1 MRKISLRRKTAA
13 GSGRNPALTL
23 LFVVGFLLV
32 LYPVFG
38 NLWNAY
44 RQQRLS
50 NTYEAEVENLTQ
62 DEYADEW
69 AAAEAYNAANS
80 PIWVPDAFSD
90 EEVEADEEY
99 ESLLNVAG
107 DGIMGY
113 LEIPKID
120 IKIAIYHGTSD
131 EVLTKG
137 AGHLHGSS
145 LPVGGEGTHA
155 VIAAHRGLP
164 SAPLFT
170 DLDLLEIGDQFYL
183 YVLDEVLAY
192 EVDQILIVEPDE
204 TESLVQ
210 MPGEDYVTL
219 VTCTPYG
226 VNTQRLLV
234 RGHRVEYTVERYEEE
249 ADKSTSSMA
258 TNYVLVALLGL
269 LTVAVAS
276 VLIRMYY
283 RRKAERAAAG
293 NVDAAGNEATA
304 KENRDTVTSKSENP
318 AAGGDS

>member
-1 MRKISLRRKTAA
+1 MRKSRQKKQTST
-13 GSGRNPALTL
+13 GNGRTPALIL
-23 LFVVGFLLV
+23 LFAVGFLMV
-32 LYPVFG
+32 LYPVVG

-62 DEYADEW
+62 DEYVEEW
-69 AAAEAYNAANS
+69 AAAEDYNAANS
-80 PIWVPDAFSD
+80 PTWVPDAFT
-90 EEVEADEEY
+90 EEEEAADEEY
-99 ESLLNVAG
+99 SSLLNVAG

-145 LPVGGEGTHA
+145 LPIGGEGTHA

-210 MPGEDYVTL
+210 TPGEDYVTL

-234 RGHRVEYTVERYEEE
+234 RGHRVAYTEERYEEE
-249 ADKSTSSMA
+249 AEKSASSMA

-269 LTVAVAS
+269 LTVAVAY

-283 RRKAERAAAG
+283 RRKAA
-293 NVDAAGNEATA
+293 NED
-304 KENRDTVTSKSENP
+304 EL
-318 AAGGDS
+318 